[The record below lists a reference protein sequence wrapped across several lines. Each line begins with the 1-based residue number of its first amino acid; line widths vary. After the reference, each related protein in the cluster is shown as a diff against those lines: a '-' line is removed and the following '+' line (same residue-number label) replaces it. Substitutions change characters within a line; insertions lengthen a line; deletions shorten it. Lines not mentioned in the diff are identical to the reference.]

1 MPETES
7 TVEESATKPIRPP
20 RGLHTN
26 ATMKSALSQKTRY
39 VLPNGSTATVQATSV
54 LFNGAFITDLKEL
67 PTDAEIDEHRKDV
80 VARRSRIS

>member
-39 VLPNGSTATVQATSV
+39 VLPNGSTASV
-54 LFNGAFITDLKEL
+54 LFNGAFITDPKEL